1 MCFNQF
7 SILTLVYL
15 YLHNGKQVCV
25 YDEGHILK
33 NSNSA
38 GYVELMRIPAQF
50 RLLLTGTPLQN
61 NLRELASLLGFIL
74 PSVFREHRKD
84 LEFIFSHKA
93 KTTDDSHAAL
103 LSTQRIARAKSMMTP
118 FILRRKKHQ
127 VLKYLV
133 KKSCRVQYCEMT
145 RSQTEIY
152 ESEKTRALQVI
163 EQRAAG
169 QKTTNDSAN
178 IMMALRK
185 ASIHPLV
192 FRRLYNDKILSKMS
206 KACLK
211 EKEFRESDIDL
222 VYQDMAVMTDFEL
235 HVFCEKYPSTMSE
248 FALRKDEWMDSGKV
262 KSLCELLVTYKEN
275 GDRALIFSQFVM
287 MIDILEFVLET
298 LGIRFFRLDGATKID
313 ERQDMIDQFYDEEDI
328 TVFLLS
334 TKAGGAGINLACAN
348 KVVIFDSGFNPQ
360 DDIQAENRAHRVGQK
375 RDVEVIRLVTRGTI
389 EEQIHALGET
399 KLALD
404 DRVAGSGSGTGEGD
418 AGSVAAG
425 EIEAREADDKIAEK
439 RGAKAVEEMMLKQI
453 QEQHPQPQQPQQKNG
468 NAIGKNGDVT
478 NTS

>member
-1 MCFNQF
+1 M
-7 SILTLVYL
+7 
-15 YLHNGKQVCV
+15 
-25 YDEGHILK
+25 YDEGHVLK
-33 NSNSA
+33 NSKSA
-38 GYVELMRIPAQF
+38 GYVELMRIPARF

-61 NLRELASLLGFIL
+61 NLSELASLLGFIL

-93 KTTDDSHAAL
+93 KTTDESHAAL

-133 KKSCRVQYCEMT
+133 KKSRRVEYCEMT

-152 ESEKTRALQVI
+152 DSEKARALQVI
-163 EQRAAG
+163 EERAAG
-169 QKTTNDSAN
+169 QKTTTDSAN

-192 FRRLYNDKILSKMS
+192 FRRIYNDKILSKMS
-206 KACLK
+206 KACIK
-211 EKEFRESDIDL
+211 EKELGDRDIDI
-222 VYQDMAVMTDFEL
+222 VYEDMTVMTDFEL

-248 FALRKDEWMDSGKV
+248 FALKNDEWMDSGKV
-262 KSLCELLVTYKEN
+262 KVLSELLVTYKEN
-275 GDRALIFSQFVM
+275 GDRALVFSQFVM
-287 MIDILEFVLET
+287 MMDILEFVLET

-348 KVVIFDSGFNPQ
+348 KVIIFDSGFNPQ

-404 DRVAGSGSGTGEGD
+404 DRVAGSNSGSDSGSGTVTGEGD
-418 AGSVAAG
+418 AGSVAVT
-425 EIEAREADDKIAEK
+425 EIEAGDADDKIAEK
-439 RGAKAVEEMMLKQI
+439 RGAKAVEEMMFKQI
-453 QEQHPQPQQPQQKNG
+453 QNQQQQQPEPPQHQDGNG
-468 NAIGKNGDVT
+468 NENG
-478 NTS
+478 NENEK

>member
-1 MCFNQF
+1 M
-7 SILTLVYL
+7 
-15 YLHNGKQVCV
+15 
-25 YDEGHILK
+25 YDEGHVLK
-33 NSNSA
+33 NSKSA
-38 GYVELMRIPAQF
+38 GYVELMRIPARF

-61 NLRELASLLGFIL
+61 NLSELASLLGFIL
-74 PSVFREHRKD
+74 PSIFREHRKD

-93 KTTDDSHAAL
+93 KTTDESHAAL

-118 FILRRKKHQ
+118 FVLRRKKHQ

-133 KKSCRVQYCEMT
+133 KKSRRVEYCEMT
-145 RSQTEIY
+145 RSQTDIY
-152 ESEKTRALQVI
+152 EKEKAKALQVI
-163 EQRAAG
+163 EERAAG

-192 FRRLYNDKILSKMS
+192 FRRLYNDKTLSKMS
-206 KACLK
+206 KACLR
-211 EKEFRESDIDL
+211 EKEFRNRNVDM
-222 VYQDMAVMTDFEL
+222 VYEDMTVMTDFEL
-235 HVFCEKYPSTMSE
+235 HVFCEQYPSTMSE
-248 FALRKDEWMDSGKV
+248 FALRNDEWMDSGKV
-262 KSLCELLVTYKEN
+262 KKLCELLLAYKEN
-275 GDRALIFSQFVM
+275 GDRALVFSQFVM
-287 MIDILEFVLET
+287 MMNILEAVLET
-298 LGIRFFRLDGATKID
+298 LGIRFFRLDGTTKID
-313 ERQDMIDQFYDEEDI
+313 ERQDMIDQFYAEEDI

-348 KVVIFDSGFNPQ
+348 KVIIFDSGFNPQ

-404 DRVAGSGSGTGEGD
+404 DRVAGSGSGSGTSEGEAEAEAEGEAD
-418 AGSVAAG
+418 AGSVVVTQKEAG
-425 EIEAREADDKIAEK
+425 EVDDKIAEK

-453 QEQHPQPQQPQQKNG
+453 AEQQQEQPSQQDGDELGQG
-468 NAIGKNGDVT
+468 GDVKP
-478 NTS
+478 SV